1 MSKPRVLVLG
11 GVGFIGR
18 NFVQY
23 LVENN
28 LVSKIRVAD
37 KMLPALAGLSEVQ
50 KAIFSQIEFKQA
62 NLARPNTIEKVF
74 EDEGASFDYVFNLAG
89 ETKYSQDDAI
99 YQENIIDVSVRC
111 GTEAAKR
118 GVKKFIEVSTAQV
131 YDSGSKA
138 RKEDAKIK
146 PWTGIGKAKI
156 KAETDLQ
163 KIPGLNLI
171 IVRPAV
177 VYGPGDVTGLMPRI
191 IIAAV
196 YKSLN
201 EKMEFLWDKDLKYNT
216 VHVHDVS
223 RALFHLAE
231 HGNPGTIYNLADQSD
246 TCQGSI
252 CSILE
257 KIFGISTGFL
267 GTMKSKVATGVA
279 MSTVAEIANEKHLKP
294 WSDLCKSNNITT
306 TPLTPYLDEEL
317 LYNNDLALDGTA
329 ITTIGFKYEHPQLT
343 PELVKESIHY
353 HLGNNAFPQGMC

>member
-23 LVENN
+23 LIKNN
-28 LVSKIRVAD
+28 LVSKVRVAD
-37 KMLPALAGLSEVQ
+37 KVLPALAGLSDEQ
-50 KAIFSQIEFKQA
+50 KAIFSQVEFKQA
-62 NLARPNTIEKVF
+62 NLARQNTIEKVF
-74 EDEGASFDYVFNLAG
+74 DDDAPFDYVFNLAG

-118 GVKKFIEVSTAQV
+118 GVKKYIEISTAQV

-138 RKEDAKIK
+138 RKEDAKMK
-146 PWTGIGKAKI
+146 PWTGIAKAKL
-156 KAETDLQ
+156 KVESELH
-163 KIPGLNLI
+163 KISGFNLI

-177 VYGPGDVTGLMPRI
+177 VYGPGDITGLMPRI
-191 IIAAV
+191 ITAAV

-201 EKMEFLWDKDLKYNT
+201 EKMEFLWDKDLRYNT
-216 VHVHDVS
+216 VHVHDVC

-231 HGNPGTIYNLADQSD
+231 KGTPGSVYNLADQSD
-246 TCQGSI
+246 TSQGSI

-257 KIFGISTGFL
+257 KLFGISTGFL
-267 GTMKSKVATGVA
+267 GNMKSKVATAVS
-279 MSTVAEIANEKHLKP
+279 MSTVAEIANDKHLKP
-294 WSDLCKSNNITT
+294 WSDLCKAHNIST

-317 LYNNDLALDGTA
+317 LYDNDLSVDGQA
-329 ITTIGFKYEHPQLT
+329 IVGTGFQYNHAQLT
-343 PELVKESIHY
+343 PELVRESINY
-353 HLGNNAFPQGMC
+353 HLANNAFPQGMC

>member
-28 LVSKIRVAD
+28 LASKIRVAD
-37 KMLPALAGLSEVQ
+37 KMLPALAGLSDPQ
-50 KAIFSQIEFKQA
+50 KAIFSQIEFKQV
-62 NLARPNTIEKVF
+62 NLARQNTIEKVF
-74 EDEGASFDYVFNLAG
+74 DDDAPFDYVFNLAG

-131 YDSGSKA
+131 YDSGSKP

-146 PWTGIGKAKI
+146 PWTGIAKAKI
-156 KAETDLQ
+156 KAEEELK

-177 VYGPGDVTGLMPRI
+177 VYGPGDITGLMPRI
-191 IIAAV
+191 ITAAV

-216 VHVHDVS
+216 VHVHDVC

-231 HGNPGTIYNLADQSD
+231 KVNAGGVYNLADQSD

-252 CSILE
+252 CHILE
-257 KIFGISTGFL
+257 KLFGIQTGFM
-267 GTMKSKVATGVA
+267 GNMKSKVATSVS
-279 MSTVAEIANEKHLKP
+279 MSTVAEIANDKHLKP
-294 WSDLCKSNNITT
+294 WSDLCKKHNIST

-317 LYNNDLALDGTA
+317 LYDNDLAVDGSA
-329 ITTIGFKYEHPQLT
+329 ICATGFKYEHPQLT
-343 PELVKESIHY
+343 PELAKESINY
-353 HLGNNAFPQGMC
+353 HLANQAFPQGMC

>member
-28 LVSKIRVAD
+28 LASKIRVAD
-37 KMLPALAGLSEVQ
+37 KMLPALAGLSEPQ
-50 KAIFSQIEFKQA
+50 KAIFSHIEFKQA
-62 NLARPNTIEKVF
+62 NLARQNTIEKVF
-74 EDEGASFDYVFNLAG
+74 DDDAPFDYVFNLAG

-99 YQENIIDVSVRC
+99 YQENIIDVTVRC

-118 GVKKFIEVSTAQV
+118 GVKKFIDVSTAQV

-146 PWTGIGKAKI
+146 PWTGIAKAKI
-156 KAETDLQ
+156 KAELELQ
-163 KIPGLNLI
+163 KISGLNLI

-177 VYGPGDVTGLMPRI
+177 VYGPGDITGLMPRI
-191 IIAAV
+191 ITAAV

-201 EKMEFLWDKDLKYNT
+201 EKMEFLWDKDLRYNT
-216 VHVHDVS
+216 VHVRDVC

-231 HGNPGTIYNLADQSD
+231 KGNPGSIFNLSDQSD
-246 TCQGSI
+246 TSQGSI

-257 KIFGISTGFL
+257 KLFGISTGFM
-267 GTMKSKVATGVA
+267 GNMKSKVATAVS
-279 MSTVAEIANEKHLKP
+279 MSTVAEIANDKHLKP
-294 WSDLCKSNNITT
+294 WSDLCKAHNIST

-317 LYNNDLALDGTA
+317 LYDNDLSVDGNA
-329 ITTIGFKYEHPQLT
+329 ITGTGFKYEHPQLN
-343 PELVKESIHY
+343 PDLVKESIQY
-353 HLGNNAFPQGMC
+353 HLANQAFPQGMC